1 MRAQEH
7 MAKVLENT
15 GLYIFTGDS
24 PVEWELAAYSEGF
37 SLLEE
42 RFDRILENLF
52 LDTAGRDMI
61 ACWERLFR
69 PQPSTAE
76 LEDCRESVKRRFA
89 VHPDSFTPKA
99 VEALLPGAGVYGQL
113 LEKENGLVI
122 LLGRLMG
129 IKKEEAER
137 ELNQLLPAH
146 LPWEWD
152 ESVTWVAFDA
162 YSRSFAE
169 WDAVGVTW
177 EQLDQLARENL
188 DSMFKN

>member
-15 GLYIFTGDS
+15 GLYTLTGDS
-24 PVEWELAAYSEGF
+24 PAEWELAAYGAGF

-42 RFDRILENLF
+42 RFDKILADLF
-52 LDTAGRDMI
+52 VDTASREMI
-61 ACWERLFR
+61 ASWEKLFR

-76 LEDCRESVKRRFA
+76 LENCRESVKRRFA
-89 VHPDSFTPKA
+89 THPDGFTPQA

-113 LEKENGLVI
+113 LEKETGLVV
-122 LLGRLMG
+122 LLGRLIG

-137 ELNQLLPAH
+137 ELNQLLPSH

-162 YSRSFAE
+162 YSRPFQE
-169 WDAVGVTW
+169 WDGAGVTW
-177 EQLDQLARENL
+177 EQLDQLAREDM
-188 DSMFKN
+188 DSIFNN